1 MLAKGLAAFFAAL
14 IVTVASVLTFEE
26 KPSVEQLFAPP
37 QAAAPAVV
45 AAPVPIS
52 PPVKLATKP
61 IPHAQ
66 KKVPR
71 VVLALAPVRVIENAP
86 QPQTP
91 KAQLPQAH
99 VAELGSGTNLF
110 VQLGEKLSAR
120 DNYAGETF
128 RGTLQAPIIWKD
140 FIIADRGSKV
150 LGRIV
155 GTDKQHLRLT
165 LTEINTTDGQRV
177 DVKTN
182 VLENGGRLAFQLT
195 DPLTLTEKLKN

>member
-26 KPSVEQLFAPP
+26 KPTIEQFSAPTP
-37 QAAAPAVV
+37 PTVV
-45 AAPVPIS
+45 PVPVSIPVPAP
-52 PPVKLATKP
+52 PPVKLTKP
-61 IPHAQ
+61 IPHSQ

-71 VVLALAPVRVIENAP
+71 VALALAPVRVVKNA
-86 QPQTP
+86 
-91 KAQLPQAH
+91 PQAH
-99 VAELGSGTNLF
+99 VAELASGTDLF
-110 VQLGEKLSAR
+110 VQLGETLSPR

-128 RGTLQAPIIWKD
+128 RGTLDTPIIWKD

-155 GTDKQHLRLT
+155 GEDKQHLKVT

-177 DVKTN
+177 GVKTN
-182 VLENGGRLAFQLT
+182 VLENGSRLAFQLT